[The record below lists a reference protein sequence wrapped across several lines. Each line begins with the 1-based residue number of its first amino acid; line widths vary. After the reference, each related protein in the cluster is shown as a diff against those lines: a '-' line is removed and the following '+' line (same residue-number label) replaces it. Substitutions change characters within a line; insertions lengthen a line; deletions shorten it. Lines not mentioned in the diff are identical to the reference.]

1 MSELLSVDN
10 LTHLLLLL
18 FLQAVLGFDNLLY
31 IALESRKA
39 PPEAQVSVRR
49 NAILMAIGLRIVL
62 LFLMLRLLESFTVT
76 LFTVDIPGVIEGS
89 FNFSVLVFLAGGGFI
104 MYTAVKEVT
113 HMLSLDDL
121 SEDTSGG
128 PAKKTAAQVTA
139 TLVLMNLVFSFD
151 SILSAIAITEVFVV
165 LALAIAIS
173 GLLMLVLADR
183 VTSFLEKNR
192 QFEVLG
198 LFVLLIVGVVL
209 LGEGGHEAGLMF
221 FGYHV
226 EPLSKTTFYFS
237 IAVLVLVDIVQTRY
251 QSNLGV
257 LRRRARPTAA
267 APNETTAPDPA
278 PDAP

>member
-1 MSELLSVDN
+1 M
-10 LTHLLLLL
+10 
-18 FLQAVLGFDNLLY
+18 
-31 IALESRKA
+31 
-39 PPEAQVSVRR
+39 
-49 NAILMAIGLRIVL
+49 
-62 LFLMLRLLESFTVT
+62 
-76 LFTVDIPGVIEGS
+76 
-89 FNFSVLVFLAGGGFI
+89 
-104 MYTAVKEVT
+104 
-113 HMLSLDDL
+113 
-121 SEDTSGG
+121 
-128 PAKKTAAQVTA
+128 
-139 TLVLMNLVFSFD
+139 
-151 SILSAIAITEVFVV
+151 
-165 LALAIAIS
+165 
-173 GLLMLVLADR
+173 
-183 VTSFLEKNR
+183 
-192 QFEVLG
+192 LG